1 MLESVQTEA
10 SVIVSAGHDGRI
22 MLWNV
27 KNGTL
32 IKSFYNNVSTTCYEK
47 FIFYLYSLTLQEF
60 KII

>member
-32 IKSFYNNVSTTCYEK
+32 IKSFYNNVSTACYEK
-47 FIFYLYSLTLQEF
+47 VIFNY
-60 KII
+60 IH